1 MKYYGLRSAGD
12 LHETVQLL
20 ESWRNELFVA
30 DVKKPHSAGCISHDP
45 LQLDFIQ
52 AAKEEKKHISQSALK
67 FLTACQPRIP
77 YSFRKKTERKMMKI
91 MDKALFNGDVPLTEL
106 YIFGLKTELRLIKN
120 ARTAQR
126 FKILLPFLTALAL
139 GIIISCL

>member
-12 LHETVQLL
+12 LHETVHLL
-20 ESWRNELFVA
+20 ESWRNEIFFSE
-30 DVKKPHSAGCISHDP
+30 VKKLRNAGCISHDP
-45 LQLDFIQ
+45 LQYDPIQ
-52 AAKEEKKHISQSALK
+52 VAQEEKRYIAQSALK
-67 FLTACQPRIP
+67 FLTTCQPRIP
-77 YSFRKKTERKMMKI
+77 YSFRKKTERKMTKI

-106 YIFGLKTELRLIKN
+106 YISGLKTELRLIKN

-126 FKILLPFLTALAL
+126 FKILLSFLAALAF